1 MTWEENKNAIRE
13 LWPNATIEP
22 ALAQLFVDRLSGLD
36 QSVLAEAVR
45 EARIQSRYPT
55 PELREILDAYHKVKR
70 LSGDA
75 WKPRDRER
83 PLPPSPDVAPEV
95 EQKTVRDI
103 RYLLSNVQHTVEAV
117 EALIE
122 RILDAMDKNLIG
134 PAMTQRQLVPLQV
147 LKLRLLGR
155 AVHPAAL
162 PDAVRIW
169 PELDTCPPEATEGHS
184 GADCDT
190 AGVIRHL
197 EQMAS

>member
-22 ALAQLFVDRLSGLD
+22 ALAQLFVDRLAGLD

-55 PELREILDAYHKVKR
+55 PELREILDAYHKSKR
-70 LSGDA
+70 LSGET
-75 WKPRDRER
+75 WKPKQRER
-83 PLPPSPDVAPEV
+83 PLPPSPDVDPKV
-95 EQKTVRDI
+95 EQKTVGDI
-103 RYLLSNVQHTVEAV
+103 RYLLANVEHTVEVV

-122 RILDAMDKNLIG
+122 RILDAMDKNLIS

-147 LKLRLLGR
+147 LKLKLMGR
-155 AVHPAAL
+155 VVHPAAL

-169 PELDTCPPEATEGHS
+169 PELATCPSEATEGPLEGELKS
-184 GADCDT
+184 
-190 AGVIRHL
+190 AGVIRPL
-197 EQMAS
+197 ERMAS